1 MDPEALAA
9 ERARRRLRLFIEQA
23 WPVVEPA
30 TPFVPGWHI
39 DAIAE
44 HLEAVT
50 GGEIRNLVINMPPRH
65 MKSLTVSVFWPVW
78 EWLSAPS
85 RRWLFA
91 SYALSLSIRDSL
103 KCRRLIE
110 SPWFRRRWSDRFQLT
125 SDQNVKARFDNDAT
139 GYRIATSVGG
149 AATGEGGDRIV
160 VDDPHNIQEA
170 ESDAVRSSTLT
181 WWDEVMSTRLNDPK
195 TGAKVIVMQRC
206 HERDLAGHVL
216 EQGGYE
222 HLCLPAEYDGRRM
235 VTAIGWSD
243 PRRQPGELLWPARY
257 GRAEIDALKRAL
269 GSYGTAGQLEQR
281 PAPRGG
287 GLFQRTWFGIVQALP
302 ATGMEWCRFWDV
314 AGSEGHGDW
323 SVGTKVG
330 RTSDG
335 VFYIAD
341 VQRGQWSAGEV
352 EERIFQMATL
362 DGVHVRIREEQEPGS
377 SGKAVIAARTKLLA
391 GYDYRGVRATGQKQV
406 RWQPFAAQ
414 AEAGNV
420 KVLAAPWLEDWLRE
434 LEVVPFAQHD
444 DQTDSAAGAFNDL
457 TIGGVDGYGFLEFA
471 RNRVEE
477 ATPASQAAETPA
489 LDDQTQ
495 LPCGH
500 TNGVDNANRCR
511 VCLRSIDDAATDSGN
526 PWVEAL

>member
-1 MDPEALAA
+1 VTALVSPEALSA

-30 TPFVPGWHI
+30 SPFVAGWHI
-39 DAIAE
+39 DAIAD

-50 GGEIRNLVINMPPRH
+50 AGEIRALVINMPPRH

-78 EWLSAPS
+78 EWATNPE

-110 SPWFRRRWSDRFQLT
+110 SPWFQERWADRFQLT
-125 SDQNVKARFDNDAT
+125 SDQNVKARFDNNHT

-160 VDDPHNIQEA
+160 VDDPHNVQEA
-170 ESDAVRSSTLT
+170 ESEAVRSATLT

-206 HERDLAGHVL
+206 HERDLSGHVL
-216 EQGGYE
+216 EQGGYQ
-222 HLCLPAEYDGRRM
+222 HLCLPAEFDGRRT
-235 VTAIGWSD
+235 VTSIGWSD
-243 PRRQPGELLWPARY
+243 PRRQQGELLWPARY
-257 GRAEIDALKRAL
+257 GRPELDALKRAL

-287 GLFQRTWFGIVQALP
+287 GLFQRQWFPIVTALP
-302 ATGMEWCRFWDV
+302 ASGLEWCRFWDV
-314 AGSEGHGDW
+314 AGTEHGGDFT
-323 SVGTKVG
+323 VGTKVA
-330 RTSDG
+330 RSRDG
-335 VFYIAD
+335 VYYVVD

-352 EERIFQMATL
+352 EQRMVQAATM
-362 DGVHVRIREEQEPGS
+362 DGPHVRIREEREPGS
-377 SGKAVIAARTKLLA
+377 SGKAVIATRTKTLA
-391 GYDYRGVRATGQKQV
+391 GYDYRGVPATGQKEI

-420 KVLAAPWLEDWLRE
+420 KLLKGGWVDDWLRE
-434 LEVVPFAQHD
+434 LEVVPFAEHD
-444 DQTDSAAGAFNDL
+444 DQADSAAGAFNDL
-457 TIGGVDGYGFLEFA
+457 TIGTVDGYGFLQYASDFVGEA
-471 RNRVEE
+471 RAKEQAEEQGHAPAPVEE
-477 ATPASQAAETPA
+477 LTAARGGKVTVHGGPPVVPVEEEK
-489 LDDQTQ
+489 
-495 LPCGH
+495 
-500 TNGVDNANRCR
+500 
-511 VCLRSIDDAATDSGN
+511 N
-526 PWVEAL
+526 PWLE